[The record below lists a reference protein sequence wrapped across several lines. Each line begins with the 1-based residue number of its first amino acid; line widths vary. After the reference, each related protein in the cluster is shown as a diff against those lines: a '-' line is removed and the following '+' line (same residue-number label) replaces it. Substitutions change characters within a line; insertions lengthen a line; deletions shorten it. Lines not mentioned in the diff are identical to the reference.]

1 MLFRREEHTY
11 WLSNTKCSAPKIC
24 IQITLYRWKMLN
36 LEIDVYI
43 TIRVKSHVFEG
54 EQGWSHMNGF
64 GGRQREGKMM

>member
-1 MLFRREEHTY
+1 
-11 WLSNTKCSAPKIC
+11 
-24 IQITLYRWKMLN
+24 MLN